1 MTLSGTDSRVRA
13 RVVPAA
19 ATTTPTST
27 ASATTPPAS
36 RNIVV
41 VVSTA
46 ASTAQAIVQVLR
58 RWRATTHMSRPAA
71 SRVRVTARP
80 TLRSGQVSAAQAP
93 IPRAASTVSGCTG
106 TPFSGHMPSSA
117 PPPPPGT
124 PGRGAA
130 GGGETGCR
138 RGTGAAVARVRRRWR
153 AGGGRRCRHGALLTQ
168 VGGPAG
174 AGAPGQDGAQV
185 RTGGSGGGG
194 QRRDD
199 AAVQLADPARDG
211 QAEPGAA
218 GVVAAGAEPV
228 EDPLHAVGRDAGA
241 VVADLEP
248 PGVLADAAGDDPHLS
263 PGRAVPH
270 RVVDEVGDELG
281 EPGRVGDHGEVGRVR
296 LVDHAHRPAADQ
308 GLRDPVAQQVTDL
321 HLGEAQRRRPG
332 VDPRQVEQVAD
343 EGAEPLALGERGAQ
357 GVVVGAHDAVDEV
370 LEEGALG
377 GQRGAQLVRDRGHEL
392 AALLVGARQVGG
404 HRVERAGQR
413 AHLVRGGCRDPLRV
427 VAARHP
433 PRGDGHL
440 AQRRRHPAGQPL
452 GDRQRGGDRD
462 RHAHPPR
469 HLGHLADPRH
479 DDGDDH
485 AGADEQAEL
494 DLDRGDAVER
504 PVGVHGATSRA

>member
-1 MTLSGTDSRVRA
+1 MVSQPRSGTSASAHEPNSASPEANSPPKSASATSDRPTVRRIGQSFDTLLVAVIVRPSSGSPRRPDSGQAMTLSGTDSRVRA
-13 RVVPAA
+13 AVVPAA

-46 ASTAQAIVQVLR
+46 ASTAQAIVQGLR

-93 IPRAASTVSGCTG
+93 MPSAAQHGERLHRHALLGPDAVERSPAATGCAGARRRRGRVDGRRRAASATRG
-106 TPFSGHMPSSA
+106 
-117 PPPPPGT
+117 
-124 PGRGAA
+124 GRG
-130 GGGETGCR
+130 
-138 RGTGAAVARVRRRWR
+138 RRWR
-153 AGGGRRCRHGALLTQ
+153 ARGGRRCRHGALLTQ

-185 RTGGSGGGG
+185 RAGGSGGGRQG
-194 QRRDD
+194 GDD

-248 PGVLADAAGDDPHLS
+248 PGVVADAAGDHPHLS

-296 LVDHAHRPAADQ
+296 LVHHGHRRGRRPGPPRPRRAAGHRPA
-308 GLRDPVAQQVTDL
+308 
-321 HLGEAQRRRPG
+321 
-332 VDPRQVEQVAD
+332 PR
-343 EGAEPLALGERGAQ
+343 
-357 GVVVGAHDAVDEV
+357 
-370 LEEGALG
+370 
-377 GQRGAQLVRDRGHEL
+377 
-392 AALLVGARQVGG
+392 
-404 HRVERAGQR
+404 
-413 AHLVRGGCRDPLRV
+413 
-427 VAARHP
+427 
-433 PRGDGHL
+433 
-440 AQRRRHPAGQPL
+440 
-452 GDRQRGGDRD
+452 
-462 RHAHPPR
+462 
-469 HLGHLADPRH
+469 
-479 DDGDDH
+479 
-485 AGADEQAEL
+485 
-494 DLDRGDAVER
+494 
-504 PVGVHGATSRA
+504 